1 MTAAARGYQAAAS
14 SCYPKMLASFVSPR
28 NLVGLSKL
36 LTCFVTASIHLC
48 MTCVQVAALEKQQQ
62 REQQQLD
69 IAISDDH
76 EGAGTVIHVR
86 GPGSCSRMSD
96 LGFVFDKLGKCTA

>member
-1 MTAAARGYQAAAS
+1 MCA
-14 SCYPKMLASFVSPR
+14 PL
-28 NLVGLSKL
+28 
-36 LTCFVTASIHLC
+36 
-48 MTCVQVAALEKQQQ
+48 CVQVAALEQQQ
-62 REQQQLD
+62 QQMQLFQQHEQQHHHHQQQQQQVD

-96 LGFVFDKLGKCTA
+96 LGCVFDKLGECTTTKHQQFFLVTPGNAASQCVNAVFMQ